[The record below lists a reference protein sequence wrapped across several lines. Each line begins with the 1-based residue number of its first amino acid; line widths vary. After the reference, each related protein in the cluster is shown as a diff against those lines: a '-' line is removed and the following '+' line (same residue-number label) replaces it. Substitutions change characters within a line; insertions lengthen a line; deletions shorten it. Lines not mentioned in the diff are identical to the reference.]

1 MVKKSPFLL
10 VKSPCL
16 MIKKV
21 RFAQKN
27 CLSFEIHPGWTLS
40 STCSTSCCSF
50 SLGFSKKMGI
60 SDFTKRNIE
69 KHRKKTEN
77 LGNSMD
83 FHGFPWDYGWSN
95 ESNGDMNGD

>member
-1 MVKKSPFLL
+1 
-10 VKSPCL
+10 
-16 MIKKV
+16 
-21 RFAQKN
+21 
-27 CLSFEIHPGWTLS
+27 
-40 STCSTSCCSF
+40 
-50 SLGFSKKMGI
+50 MGI